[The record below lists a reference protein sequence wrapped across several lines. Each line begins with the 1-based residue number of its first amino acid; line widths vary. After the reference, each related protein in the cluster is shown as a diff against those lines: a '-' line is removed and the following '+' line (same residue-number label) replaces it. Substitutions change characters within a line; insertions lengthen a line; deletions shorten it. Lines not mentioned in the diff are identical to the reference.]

1 MKSKRIIIVSIFLI
15 VMAVLLTG
23 CESHSSKSYTYD
35 VETGDKIEIKMN
47 TTGGY
52 DMTSKLPIK
61 FSKDDEVISQ
71 GAFGKENV
79 YDLYYDKLKSDSDV
93 NLIEEKSK
101 DNIKYFFYE
110 YKGSEYNYIIKIKDS
125 DTCFILGNNVSRK
138 SAQEIFEKLEFE
150 VK

>member
-1 MKSKRIIIVSIFLI
+1 MKSKKIIIVSIFLI
-15 VMAVLLTG
+15 VMAVILTG
-23 CESHSSKSYTYD
+23 CESRSSKSYTYD

-71 GAFGKENV
+71 GVFGKENV
-79 YDLYYDKLKSDSDV
+79 YDLYYDRLKSDSDV

-110 YKGSEYNYIIKIKDS
+110 YKGREYNYIIKIKDS
-125 DTCFILGNNVSRK
+125 DTCFILANNVSRK

>member
-1 MKSKRIIIVSIFLI
+1 MKSKKIIIVSIFLI
-15 VMAVLLTG
+15 VMAVILTG
-23 CESHSSKSYTYD
+23 CESRSSKSYTYD

-71 GAFGKENV
+71 GVFGKENV
-79 YDLYYDKLKSDSDV
+79 YDLYYDRLKSDSDV

-110 YKGSEYNYIIKIKDS
+110 YKGREYNYIIKIKDS
-125 DTCFILGNNVSRK
+125 DTCFILANNVSRK
-138 SAQEIFEKLEFE
+138 SAKEIFEKLEFE